1 MKKTK
6 KINVFS
12 FAKLHAIMVGLLV
25 LLWGILYSFGGLF
38 VDLLGYLGWV
48 TSTETSGLG
57 QGTLLGF
64 GALIAMPVLFS
75 ITGFLLGIIQDLLFN
90 FFAHRFGG
98 FCLDIK
104 YYNY

>member
-48 TSTETSGLG
+48 TSIEKSGLG
-57 QGTLLGF
+57 QGTLLAF
-64 GALIAMPVLFS
+64 GALIAMPVMFS
-75 ITGFLLGIIQDLLFN
+75 ITGFFS
-90 FFAHRFGG
+90 R
-98 FCLDIK
+98 
-104 YYNY
+104 YNPRLIV